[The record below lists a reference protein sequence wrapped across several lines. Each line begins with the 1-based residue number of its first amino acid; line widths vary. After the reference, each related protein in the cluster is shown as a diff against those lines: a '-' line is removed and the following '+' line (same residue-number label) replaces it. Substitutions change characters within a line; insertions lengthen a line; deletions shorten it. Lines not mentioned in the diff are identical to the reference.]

1 MNNNKTKLIIFL
13 LVFIFLI
20 FFIFYIFF
28 SKNKNQQKSS
38 QNFSNSEEIIP
49 TVDSSVKVELKQL
62 KKGEINLTILNEPKS
77 TNSIEFEL
85 TYNTLNNDIEEGK
98 VIVEQGVIG
107 KCYKFSNYWQCGESN
122 EAGGKKIVLGTCSS
136 GVCRYHNVVGKLK
149 LLLRFS
155 GNYGI
160 RIFEKEYEL

>member
-1 MNNNKTKLIIFL
+1 MKNNKIKLVIFL
-13 LVFIFLI
+13 SIFFLLI

-28 SKNKNQQKSS
+28 LKNKNKKSS
-38 QNFSNSEEIIP
+38 FKNFSNSEEIIP
-49 TVDSSVKVELKQL
+49 TVDSSVKIELKKL
-62 KKGEINLTILNEPKS
+62 KKGEIILTILNEPKN
-77 TNSIEFEL
+77 TDSIEFEL
-85 TYNTLNNDIEEGK
+85 TYNTFNNDIEEGK
-98 VIVEQGVIG
+98 GIVEQGVIG
-107 KCYKFSNYWQCGESN
+107 KCYKFSDYWQCGESN

-160 RIFEKEYEL
+160 RIFEKDYEL